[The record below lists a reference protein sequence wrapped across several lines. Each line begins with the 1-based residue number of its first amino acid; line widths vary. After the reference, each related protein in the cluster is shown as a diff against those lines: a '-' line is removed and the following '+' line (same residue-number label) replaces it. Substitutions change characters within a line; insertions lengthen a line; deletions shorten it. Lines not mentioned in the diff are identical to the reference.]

1 MGRAD
6 EKLMRCARCKAV
18 AYCSVQCQRL
28 NWASH
33 RACCSAPSASAPA
46 EAPRCWRQ
54 LYRYNHELL
63 RNTFLDPS
71 LDSTLQKAYPRIS
84 SFAI

>member
-1 MGRAD
+1 VPAAQLG
-6 EKLMRCARCKAV
+6 EP
-18 AYCSVQCQRL
+18 
-28 NWASH
+28 
-33 RACCSAPSASAPA
+33 PSASAPA